1 MVSLDAQME
10 NQLLRLATFKNLPE
24 SADLFP
30 SIVSKAGFYYTG
42 EGHTVACYSCGLRLN
57 HWESGVHPMTLHRR
71 LSPECQFV
79 VSQRSGDGLAEHDDP
94 EVVSAEEVMSQSADT
109 RTGRHSPQVPQ
120 SHNNQRRRRR
130 GYNSRHDYY
139 AQLASVAGSLHSSTG
154 ASAERTQYVPSPFS
168 STHAYTNVDRFPS
181 RQMRDRIN
189 NNDPALMEE
198 MKYENQRL
206 SSYANWPRDT
216 NIQPEAL
223 AKAGLFYL
231 CRADRVKCAFCG
243 GILRNWG
250 PSEEPMRKHRQL
262 FSRCPFVRDPR
273 AAGNVAIGEEPT
285 EEQLLVSSEFTSNY
299 S

>member
-1 MVSLDAQME
+1 ME

-30 SIVSKAGFYYTG
+30 SILSKAGFYYTG
-42 EGHTVACYSCGLRLN
+42 EGHTVACYSCGLRVN
-57 HWESGVHPMTLHRR
+57 HWESGVHHMTLHRR

-79 VSQRSGDGLAEHDDP
+79 VNQPTGHGSAEHDDT
-94 EVVSAEEVMSQSADT
+94 EVVTAEEVMSQSALM

-120 SHNNQRRRRR
+120 GHNNQRQRRR

-154 ASAERTQYVPSPFS
+154 ASTERTQYVPSPFS
-168 STHAYTNVDRFPS
+168 SPRPYTNVDRFTS

-189 NNDPALMEE
+189 NNDPGLMEE

-206 SSYANWPRDT
+206 SSYTNWPRDT

-223 AKAGLFYL
+223 AQAGLFYL
-231 CRADRVKCAFCG
+231 CRADRVKCAFCS

-262 FSRCPFVRDPR
+262 FPRCPFVRDHR
-273 AAGNVAIGEEPT
+273 AAGNVAMGEEPT
-285 EEQLLVSSEFTSNY
+285 EEQLMVSLHVTAHGE
-299 S
+299 